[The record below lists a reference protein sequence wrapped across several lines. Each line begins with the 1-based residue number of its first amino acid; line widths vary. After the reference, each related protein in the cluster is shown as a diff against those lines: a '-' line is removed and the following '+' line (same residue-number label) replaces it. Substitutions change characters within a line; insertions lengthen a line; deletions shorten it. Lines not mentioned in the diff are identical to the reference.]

1 MCGFPSPQERAATAT
16 LLTVLVAH
24 LQAPLGAGVP
34 AGICPIP
41 PCSIVFEVSIE
52 SMAVTS
58 FVIIEV
64 ACLELIKGMRTR
76 LIAMSV
82 SNNFVIS
89 MLVSS
94 GPKGMHE
101 G

>member
-24 LQAPLGAGVP
+24 LQALLGAGVP
-34 AGICPIP
+34 AGICPIA
-41 PCSIVFEVSIE
+41 PCSTVFEVSIE
-52 SMAVTS
+52 SVAVTS
-58 FVIIEV
+58 FVI
-64 ACLELIKGMRTR
+64 
-76 LIAMSV
+76 
-82 SNNFVIS
+82 NNFVIS

>member
-1 MCGFPSPQERAATAT
+1 MAT

-41 PCSIVFEVSIE
+41 PCSIAFEVSIE
-52 SMAVTS
+52 FAAVTS
-58 FVIIEV
+58 FVI
-64 ACLELIKGMRTR
+64 
-76 LIAMSV
+76 
-82 SNNFVIS
+82 NNFVIS

>member
-41 PCSIVFEVSIE
+41 PCSIAFEVSIE

-58 FVIIEV
+58 FVI
-64 ACLELIKGMRTR
+64 
-76 LIAMSV
+76 
-82 SNNFVIS
+82 NNFVIS

-94 GPKGMHE
+94 GPKGMHK